1 MIAPSMN
8 PERRQDT
15 RTTVNR
21 LAYINLESNNGA
33 IVLNVSNGGLCFHSV
48 DPVRTSETIRF
59 WFLDHNHRIEADGRL
74 AWMDETRKT
83 GGLQFTT
90 LPTEARAQI
99 RDWISQPEAPRTA
112 GGKPAQPHSSTSEL
126 PTLNASHLNKNAVRN
141 NSVPREVRSANLKA
155 RALWSGFSG
164 GLVFGILISALVA
177 GAFLLHAYRRE
188 FGKSLIRWGERLG
201 ARYEAPTV
209 TPTLSTISPPAA
221 DLTPPPEKAP
231 TQPVTKLVRPQQ
243 MKIELPPPGS
253 ITRAP
258 MIATSSF
265 VAPPAVPSQPP
276 QPSLPT
282 PSVET
287 NASKLTDKAGS
298 VAEPG
303 RTSHPGV
310 HTDGSKEVDAG
321 SSSTKFLEVGKFRD
335 AIWANKTTDKLTQLG
350 FHPTVIHRGHLWMN
364 SYQVLVGPYGS
375 ETEAESARANL
386 VSRGFRPRSYER
398 GSRPLTFF
406 SGLTVNGSRL
416 PVGDLV
422 ITWESYVPDAIVKFE
437 KDGSV
442 IGTTDGKWEKRD
454 VKYGDDAIVYR
465 KNSDGSRTLL
475 EIRFA
480 GMSQALVFGKSS

>member
-1 MIAPSMN
+1 MN
-8 PERRQDT
+8 PERRQDI

-33 IVLNVSNGGLCFHSV
+33 IVLNVSKGGLCFHSV
-48 DPVRTSETIRF
+48 DPVRRSETIRF
-59 WFLDHNHRIEADGRL
+59 WFLDHNHRIEGDGRL
-74 AWMDETRKT
+74 AWMDETNKT
-83 GGLQFTT
+83 GGLEFTT
-90 LPTEARAQI
+90 LPAEARAQI
-99 RDWISQPEAPRTA
+99 HDWITQPAAPRTP
-112 GGKPAQPHSSTSEL
+112 GGKPTQPHSTPTEL
-126 PTLNASHLNKNAVRN
+126 PTLSPSPLNRNAGRD

-164 GLVFGILISALVA
+164 GLVFGILVSALVA

-188 FGKSLIRWGERLG
+188 FGNSLIRWGEQLG

-209 TPTLSTISPPAA
+209 TPALSTMSPPVTDA
-221 DLTPPPEKAP
+221 TPPQEKFP
-231 TQPVTKLVRPQQ
+231 TPVTKLVGPQQ
-243 MKIELPPPGS
+243 MKIELPPPSS

-258 MIATSSF
+258 MVDTRSF
-265 VAPPAVPSQPP
+265 VPPPAVPEQPP
-276 QPSLPT
+276 PPSLPT
-282 PSVET
+282 TSVES
-287 NASKLTDKAGS
+287 NASKLSDKAGS
-298 VAEPG
+298 VAEPRG
-303 RTSHPGV
+303 ASNPGIRAEA
-310 HTDGSKEVDAG
+310 SKEVDAG

-350 FHPTVIHRGHLWMN
+350 FHSTVIHRGHLWMN
-364 SYQVLVGPYGS
+364 SYQVLVGPYDN
-375 ETEAESARANL
+375 EANAELAHANL

-398 GSRPLTFF
+398 GSRSLTFF
-406 SGLTVNGSRL
+406 SGLMVNGSRL
-416 PVGDLV
+416 PIGDLV
-422 ITWESYVPDAIVKFE
+422 VTWESYIPDAIVKFE

-442 IGTTDGKWEKRD
+442 VGTTDGKWEKRS

>member
-1 MIAPSMN
+1 MIAPSMK
-8 PERRQDT
+8 PERRQDA

-21 LAYINLESNNGA
+21 LAYINLESDNGA

-48 DPVRTSETIRF
+48 DPVRRSETIRF

-74 AWMDETRKT
+74 AWMDETHKT

-99 RDWISQPEAPRTA
+99 RDWISQPAAPRTA
-112 GGKPAQPHSSTSEL
+112 GGKPAQPHSSPSEL
-126 PTLNASHLNKNAVRN
+126 PTLSARHLSRNAARD
-141 NSVPREVRSANLKA
+141 NSVPREMRSAKLKG
-155 RALWSGFSG
+155 RALLSGFSG

-177 GAFLLHAYRRE
+177 GAFLLQTYRRE

-201 ARYEAPTV
+201 ARYEAPTMA
-209 TPTLSTISPPAA
+209 PALSTISPPAA
-221 DLTPPPEKAP
+221 DLTPPQEKTS
-231 TQPVTKLVRPQQ
+231 TQPATKLVRPQQ
-243 MKIELPPPGS
+243 MKIELSPPSS
-253 ITRAP
+253 ISRAP

-265 VAPPAVPSQPP
+265 VPAPAVPSQPP
-276 QPSLPT
+276 PPSLPT
-282 PSVET
+282 NSVET
-287 NASKLTDKAGS
+287 NASKPADKAGS

-303 RTSHPGV
+303 GTSHPGI
-310 HTDGSKEVDAG
+310 HTEGSKEVDAG

-350 FHPTVIHRGHLWMN
+350 FHPTVVHRRHLWMN
-364 SYQVLVGPYGS
+364 SYQVLVGPYDS
-375 ETEAESARANL
+375 ETEAESAHANL
-386 VSRGFRPRSYER
+386 ASRGFRPRSYER
-398 GSRPLTFF
+398 GSRSLTFF
-406 SGLTVNGSRL
+406 SGLTVNGARL

-442 IGTTDGKWEKRD
+442 IGTIDGKWEKRD

-465 KNSDGSRTLL
+465 KNSDGTRTLI

>member
-8 PERRQDT
+8 PERREHT

-33 IVLNVSNGGLCFHSV
+33 IVLNVSNGGLSFHSV
-48 DPVRTSETIRF
+48 DPVRRSETIRF

-90 LPTEARAQI
+90 LPAEARAQI
-99 RDWISQPEAPRTA
+99 HDWISQPAAPRTV
-112 GGKPAQPHSSTSEL
+112 GGKPARPHSSPSEL
-126 PTLNASHLNKNAVRN
+126 PALSASHLNRNAGRD
-141 NSVPREVRSANLKA
+141 NSVPREVRSANLKT

-188 FGKSLIRWGERLG
+188 FGQSLIRWGERLG
-201 ARYEAPTV
+201 ARYEAPAAP
-209 TPTLSTISPPAA
+209 PTLSTISPPEAE
-221 DLTPPPEKAP
+221 LTPVEEKAP
-231 TQPVTKLVRPQQ
+231 TQPFTKLVRPQQ
-243 MKIELPPPGS
+243 MKIELLPPSS

-258 MIATSSF
+258 IIATSSF
-265 VAPPAVPSQPP
+265 VPAPAVPSQPP
-276 QPSLPT
+276 PPSLPT
-282 PSVET
+282 ASVET
-287 NASKLTDKAGS
+287 NASKLSDKAGS

-303 RTSHPGV
+303 GTSHPGI
-310 HTDGSKEVDAG
+310 HIEGSKEVDAG
-321 SSSTKFLEVGKFRD
+321 SSSTKFLEVGKFHD

-350 FHPTVIHRGHLWMN
+350 FRPTVIHRGRLWMN
-364 SYQVLVGPYGS
+364 SYQVLVGPYDS
-375 ETEAESARANL
+375 EADAELAHANL

-398 GSRPLTFF
+398 GSRSLTFF
-406 SGLTVNGSRL
+406 SGLTLNGARL

-422 ITWESYVPDAIVKFE
+422 ITWESYIPDAIVKFE
-437 KDGSV
+437 KGGSV
-442 IGTTDGKWEKRD
+442 VGTTDGKWEKRS

>member
-1 MIAPSMN
+1 MN
-8 PERRQDT
+8 PERRQHT

-33 IVLNVSNGGLCFHSV
+33 IVLNVSNGGLSFHAV
-48 DPVRTSETIRF
+48 DPVRRSETIRF
-59 WFLDHNHRIEADGRL
+59 WFLDHNHRIEMDGRL
-74 AWMDETRKT
+74 AWMDETHKT

-99 RDWISQPEAPRTA
+99 RDWISQPAAPRTA
-112 GGKPAQPHSSTSEL
+112 DGKPAQPHSSPSEL
-126 PTLNASHLNKNAVRN
+126 PTLSAGHLNRNAGRD
-141 NSVPREVRSANLKA
+141 NSVPREMRSAKLKA

-164 GLVFGILISALVA
+164 GLVFGILISALVG

-188 FGKSLIRWGERLG
+188 FGQSLIRWGERLG
-201 ARYEAPTV
+201 ARYEAPRV
-209 TPTLSTISPPAA
+209 PPTLSTMSPPAA
-221 DLTPPPEKAP
+221 DLIPPAEKAP
-231 TQPVTKLVRPQQ
+231 TQPFTKLVRPQQ
-243 MKIELPPPGS
+243 MKIELPPPSS

-258 MIATSSF
+258 ITATSSF
-265 VAPPAVPSQPP
+265 VPAPAVPSQPP
-276 QPSLPT
+276 PPSLPT
-282 PSVET
+282 AFVET
-287 NASKLTDKAGS
+287 NTSKLSDKAGS

-303 RTSHPGV
+303 GTSHHGI
-310 HTDGSKEVDAG
+310 HTESSKEVDAG
-321 SSSTKFLEVGKFRD
+321 SSPAKFLEVGKFRD

-364 SYQVLVGPYGS
+364 SYQVLVGPYDS
-375 ETEAESARANL
+375 ETEAESAHANL

-398 GSRPLTFF
+398 GSRSLTFF
-406 SGLTVNGSRL
+406 SGLTVKGSRL

-422 ITWESYVPDAIVKFE
+422 VTWESYVPDAIVKFE

-442 IGTTDGKWEKRD
+442 IGTIDGKWEKRD

-465 KNSDGSRTLL
+465 KNSDGTRTLL

-480 GMSQALVFGKSS
+480 GMSQALVFGKPS